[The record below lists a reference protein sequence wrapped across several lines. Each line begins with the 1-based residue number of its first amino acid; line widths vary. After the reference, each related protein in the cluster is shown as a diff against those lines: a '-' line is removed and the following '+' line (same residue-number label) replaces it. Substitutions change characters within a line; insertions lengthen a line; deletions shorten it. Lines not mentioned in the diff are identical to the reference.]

1 MGKLGGICMHFN
13 EMRKVVNFLAKSVDF
28 EGNVNIGECEGTVRR
43 GLILNLSGGM
53 NDAGGDWRSGRYIYR
68 IMRWG
73 S

>member
-1 MGKLGGICMHFN
+1 MGKLGGICMYFN
-13 EMRKVVNFLAKSVDF
+13 EMRRRVSFLVKSVDF
-28 EGNVNIGECEGTVRR
+28 EGNDIIGKYEGTVRR

-53 NDAGGDWRSGRYIYR
+53 KDAGGDWRSGRCIYR